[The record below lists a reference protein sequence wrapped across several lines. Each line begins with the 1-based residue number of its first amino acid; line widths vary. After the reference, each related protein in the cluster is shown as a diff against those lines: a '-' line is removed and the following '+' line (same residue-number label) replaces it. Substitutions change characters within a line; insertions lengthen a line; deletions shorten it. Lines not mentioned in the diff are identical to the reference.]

1 MKNCLIFIFFFY
13 LSLLSPLFKAFAIED
28 PIGVANN
35 RFGVH
40 ILFTEELEDASRF
53 VNSNGGK
60 WGYVTI
66 PIQTGDKDLR
76 KWQKFM
82 DDSKKYQVIPL
93 IRLATENY
101 YFDTTVW
108 RKPTDEDIVD
118 FANFL
123 NSLNW
128 PTKNRYVIVFNE
140 VNRGDEWGGAAS
152 PNEYAEILDFAAD
165 TFRSKNSDF
174 FIISSG
180 MDNAAATSDS
190 SINQYQFFANMEN
203 HIPGIFG
210 KIDGF
215 ASHSYPNPAFS
226 QPPLRQTQMSIAS
239 FRYEKR
245 LLEQFAQKKLPV
257 FITETGWSSQE
268 VNPLIIASYFE
279 TAFLDVWNHEDIVA
293 ITPFLLKAGP
303 PFSQFSFLQEDGN
316 PNPSYKAIEKLAK
329 IKGQPALSQPILTQ
343 ANITSPLI
351 TKDFNK
357 EKGVKDQE
365 TITIPPQVKTALKWL
380 MKIE

>member
-1 MKNCLIFIFFFY
+1 MKNCIILILFLCIF
-13 LSLLSPLFKAFAIED
+13 LLSPFSKVFAVED
-28 PIGVANN
+28 PISVANN
-35 RFGVH
+35 KFGVH
-40 ILFTEELEDASRF
+40 ILFTEELADASRL

-66 PIQTGDKDLR
+66 PIQIGDKDLG

-82 DDSKKYQVIPL
+82 DDSRKYQVIPL

-101 YFDTTVW
+101 YFNTVVW

-128 PTKNRYVIVFNE
+128 PTKNRYIIVFNE
-140 VNRGDEWGGAAS
+140 VNRGDEWGGAAN
-152 PNEYAEILDFAAD
+152 PNEYAETLDFVIE
-165 TFRSKNSDF
+165 TFKSKNNDF

-180 MDNAAATSDS
+180 MDNAAATSDT

-210 KIDGF
+210 RIDGF

-226 QPPLRQTQMSIAS
+226 QPPSRQTHMSIAS

-268 VNPLIIASYFE
+268 VNPSTIASYYE
-279 TAFLDVWNHEDIVA
+279 SAFLDVWNHEDIVA
-293 ITPFLLKAGP
+293 ITPFLLISGS
-303 PFSQFSFLQEDGN
+303 PFSQFSFIQEDGN
-316 PNPSYKAIEKLAK
+316 PSPSYKAIEKMAK
-329 IKGQPALSQPILTQ
+329 IKGQPAILQPILTQ
-343 ANITSPLI
+343 ANMPPPLM

-357 EKGVKDQE
+357 EKEAEDQE